1 MRNYYL
7 GNTDQTINNT
17 YVVAPEQRANNFD
30 PNDPSALLNT
40 LTNTASNSLDRTLD
54 NVTKLATTKEVQE
67 FLKENGL
74 DVYVS
79 NMSRESVKIILAWIG
94 VLTVGFQLKKV
105 VRNKYVFTSL
115 LAGMGYL
122 YFKNA
127 NAIPSSNPPA

>member
-7 GNTDQTINNT
+7 GNTDQNINNT
-17 YVVAPEQRANNFD
+17 YVVAPEQRTVD
-30 PNDPSALLNT
+30 PNDPSLLLNT

-94 VLTVGFQLKKV
+94 VLTVGYQLKKV

-115 LAGMGYL
+115 IAGMGYL

-127 NAIPSSNPPA
+127 NSIPQAPQVTQA